1 MSFYNGIL
9 NHYDESGS
17 VNIKGARGAP
27 GIGFKLDLNNDY
39 DMQNKKLVNVKQGT
53 NNNDVITKSQ
63 LDIKTSLLDGSRPS
77 YVVNDK
83 AAIYSST
90 GALHAQSLYLKD
102 TPDNAGNSDE
112 IRIMTEHQSRSNV
125 HLNIPDIQN
134 FDGYGGRPKSEF
146 MITSV
151 DQNVTGKKV
160 FENIEVHD
168 PTSNNQAANKNYVD
182 FKIAN
187 NDQFVKKTGDVLTGD
202 LILPHDNY
210 PVQGNTNKAVSYE
223 TQREIFLSRKESF
236 PMQAD
241 INMNNNFIQD
251 VATPTTSHQGVN
263 KGYCDYNFL
272 NRQKGGV
279 IMGPLSMNRNDII
292 GIPDTPKYGYSAV
305 NKNYVDGKF
314 IKKVGDTMTGVLNM
328 NNHLITN
335 LKSPTGDND
344 AVNKKFV
351 TDQITESHITGSN
364 IYNEMS
370 FLTDTSSIANV
381 RGTVINAYEDY
392 INSPHPNR
400 KAYKI
405 TINPTSNNLYD
416 AAIQFNISYLAVGKY
431 SIIIE
436 YYPPSMQNVNIVA
449 TVNQITINKQMKRE
463 FSTYSKLLLQ
473 IENKVKKATNAI
485 ILQMT
490 GSSVNPFTAYI
501 IIYGVIEWS
510 DYVSPL
516 VYSIAGGQ
524 SSSEID
530 TASFVKLDGSRVMT
544 GNLDMNTNN
553 IINVKEP
560 VNDSDVVNKQY
571 LENKLIESHLQPS
584 GPSNIFHFLMNDTSK
599 FSSIREIIIGS
610 FSDVEKVAHRLN
622 KKALSILLQNDLQT
636 VSYSARLGLDMTSLS
651 VGDYTLV
658 MEFYWPEKFNI
669 YTYADST
676 PTNIVA
682 EQNIKNFSNYQKL
695 YLQFT
700 KKNTNSPNNLIMEIR
715 GELSTSNQQT
725 GYLIFYGTKGTH
737 YSITNDFY
745 DQYIMSDIFIYNEN
759 MKMQTKIDMNNNKI
773 IKLSNGT
780 DPDDAVN
787 KGQLDSVKN
796 HSEMVKNQ
804 LDSYLFYMKN
814 YLYMSIFTHRFYDLK
829 EPIKFILDGSAI
841 SGINPNMSIIS
852 SGSSHITVSGFDPIR
867 GLQFNPLTKIIIDL
881 GYMVNQNSPY
891 TIMISLT
898 LKEIF
903 RLYFCDSIYDQ
914 TVYYPSFIIIPTQR
928 HIGIQKSNFD
938 IVIKK
943 YPANLNNKQLMVWI
957 TFNPSINQYE
967 IILGNVNFT
976 KLISSPISNFSTNKL
991 RIDANN
997 NIINKICYQNQHFA
1011 SAETFTK
1018 MMFEERKNGSYF

>member
-1 MSFYNGIL
+1 MSYSNGL
-9 NHYDESGS
+9 LSDQSYQTANKY
-17 VNIKGARGAP
+17 VQRGLP
-27 GIGFKLDLNNDY
+27 GVGFKLTDTGDY
-39 DMQNKKLVNVKQGT
+39 DMQNKKLTNVKSGT
-53 NNNDVITKSQ
+53 DSNDAANKSQ
-63 LDIKTSLLDGSRPS
+63 LDSSTILLQGSRAGD
-77 YVVNDK
+77 VVNDK
-83 AAIYSST
+83 AVIYSNT
-90 GALHAQSLYLKD
+90 GAVHARSLYLLD
-102 TPDNAGNSDE
+102 DPQDGNRNEVRLETP
-112 IRIMTEHQSRSNV
+112 HQSYGNI
-125 HLNIPDIQN
+125 HLNIPDLHN
-134 FDGYGGRPKSEF
+134 FDGYGGRPKSEV
-146 MITSV
+146 MVTSV
-151 DQNVTGKKV
+151 EQTVTGKKV

-168 PTSNNQAANKNYVD
+168 PTSNNQATNKHYVD
-182 FKIAN
+182 HNFLNRI
-187 NDQFVKKTGDVLTGD
+187 TGGQIGGD
-202 LILPHDNY
+202 LDMR
-210 PVQGNTNKAVSYE
+210 GNTIKYLKLDN
-223 TQREIFLSRKESF
+223 TESAAARVAELNLKLNRSGDK
-236 PMQAD
+236 MDGD
-241 INMNNNFIQD
+241 INMNNNFIQNI
-251 VATPTTSHQGVN
+251 ATPMTSHQGVN

-279 IMGPLSMNRNDII
+279 IMGPLSMNRNDLI

-305 NKNYVDGKF
+305 NKNYVDGEIGKIASVDTTQL
-314 IKKVGDTMTGVLNM
+314 IKKD
-328 NNHLITN
+328 
-335 LKSPTGDND
+335 
-344 AVNKKFV
+344 
-351 TDQITESHITGSN
+351 GSVPMAADLDMGTHK
-364 IYNEMS
+364 IS
-370 FLTDTSSIANV
+370 NV
-381 RGTVINAYEDY
+381 
-392 INSPHPNR
+392 
-400 KAYKI
+400 
-405 TINPTSNNLYD
+405 
-416 AAIQFNISYLAVGKY
+416 
-431 SIIIE
+431 
-436 YYPPSMQNVNIVA
+436 
-449 TVNQITINKQMKRE
+449 
-463 FSTYSKLLLQ
+463 
-473 IENKVKKATNAI
+473 
-485 ILQMT
+485 
-490 GSSVNPFTAYI
+490 VNPEF
-501 IIYGVIEWS
+501 
-510 DYVSPL
+510 
-516 VYSIAGGQ
+516 
-524 SSSEID
+524 D
-530 TASFVKLDGSRVMT
+530 T
-544 GNLDMNTNN
+544 
-553 IINVKEP
+553 
-560 VNDSDVVNKQY
+560 DVVNKQY

-676 PTNIVA
+676 PTNIVD

-787 KGQLDSVKN
+787 KGQLNSVKN
-796 HSEMVKNQ
+796 KFDSHQFYIKNH
-804 LDSYLFYMKN
+804 
-814 YLYMSIFTHRFYDLK
+814 LYMSIFSYRFYDLK

-867 GLQFNPLTKIIIDL
+867 GLQFNPSTKIIIDL

-898 LKEIF
+898 LKDIF

-967 IILGNVNFT
+967 IILGNVNFS
-976 KLISSPISNFSTNKL
+976 KLISSPISNFTTNKL
-991 RIDANN
+991 KIEANN
-997 NIINKICYQNQHFA
+997 NLINKICYQNQHFA

>member
-63 LDIKTSLLDGSRPS
+63 LDIKTSLLNGSRPS

-182 FKIAN
+182 HNFLNRI
-187 NDQFVKKTGDVLTGD
+187 TGGQIGGD
-202 LILPHDNY
+202 LDMR
-210 PVQGNTNKAVSYE
+210 GNTIKYLKLDN
-223 TQREIFLSRKESF
+223 TESAAARVAELNLKLNRSGDK
-236 PMQAD
+236 MDGD

-279 IMGPLSMNRNDII
+279 IMGPLSMNRNDLI

-305 NKNYVDGKF
+305 NKNYVDGEIGKIASVDTTQL
-314 IKKVGDTMTGVLNM
+314 IKKD
-328 NNHLITN
+328 
-335 LKSPTGDND
+335 
-344 AVNKKFV
+344 
-351 TDQITESHITGSN
+351 GSVPMAADLDMGTHK
-364 IYNEMS
+364 IS
-370 FLTDTSSIANV
+370 NV
-381 RGTVINAYEDY
+381 
-392 INSPHPNR
+392 
-400 KAYKI
+400 
-405 TINPTSNNLYD
+405 
-416 AAIQFNISYLAVGKY
+416 
-431 SIIIE
+431 
-436 YYPPSMQNVNIVA
+436 
-449 TVNQITINKQMKRE
+449 
-463 FSTYSKLLLQ
+463 
-473 IENKVKKATNAI
+473 
-485 ILQMT
+485 
-490 GSSVNPFTAYI
+490 VNPEF
-501 IIYGVIEWS
+501 
-510 DYVSPL
+510 
-516 VYSIAGGQ
+516 
-524 SSSEID
+524 D
-530 TASFVKLDGSRVMT
+530 T
-544 GNLDMNTNN
+544 
-553 IINVKEP
+553 
-560 VNDSDVVNKQY
+560 DVVNKQY

-636 VSYSARLGLDMTSLS
+636 VSYSARLGLDMTSLT

-676 PTNIVA
+676 PTNIVD

-867 GLQFNPLTKIIIDL
+867 GLQFNPSTKIIIDL

-898 LKEIF
+898 LKDYLK
-903 RLYFCDSIYDQ
+903 LYFVEPIHEQTAYFPVYIYNPFDR
-914 TVYYPSFIIIPTQR
+914 TIRIEFTKKMLAKNYPVVL
-928 HIGIQKSNFD
+928 D
-938 IVIKK
+938 
-943 YPANLNNKQLMVWI
+943 NKQAMIWI
-957 TFNPSINQYE
+957 YYNPSETKYE
-967 IILGNVNFT
+967 IIIGNGNYLNIV
-976 KLISSPISNFSTNKL
+976 SPPISNFSTNKL

>member
-279 IMGPLSMNRNDII
+279 IMGPLSINRNDLI

-305 NKNYVDGKF
+305 NKNYVDGEIGKIASVDTTQL
-314 IKKVGDTMTGVLNM
+314 IKKD
-328 NNHLITN
+328 
-335 LKSPTGDND
+335 
-344 AVNKKFV
+344 
-351 TDQITESHITGSN
+351 GSVPMAADLDMGTHK
-364 IYNEMS
+364 IS
-370 FLTDTSSIANV
+370 NV
-381 RGTVINAYEDY
+381 
-392 INSPHPNR
+392 
-400 KAYKI
+400 
-405 TINPTSNNLYD
+405 
-416 AAIQFNISYLAVGKY
+416 
-431 SIIIE
+431 
-436 YYPPSMQNVNIVA
+436 
-449 TVNQITINKQMKRE
+449 
-463 FSTYSKLLLQ
+463 
-473 IENKVKKATNAI
+473 
-485 ILQMT
+485 
-490 GSSVNPFTAYI
+490 VNPEF
-501 IIYGVIEWS
+501 
-510 DYVSPL
+510 
-516 VYSIAGGQ
+516 
-524 SSSEID
+524 D
-530 TASFVKLDGSRVMT
+530 T
-544 GNLDMNTNN
+544 
-553 IINVKEP
+553 
-560 VNDSDVVNKQY
+560 DVVNKQY

-676 PTNIVA
+676 PTNIVD

-1018 MMFEERKNGSYF
+1018 MMFEERKNGSYFKKYYNLTIPSS